1 LHLGAARDFP
11 RTRRHFYARHES
23 CGLAASAAARVR
35 VVRGTGGRFSTIA
48 RSLLQKFLPVM
59 ALA

>member
-11 RTRRHFYARHES
+11 RTRRHFYALRES
-23 CGLAASAAARVR
+23 CGLPASAAARVR
-35 VVRGTGGRFSTIA
+35 VARGTGGRFSIA
-48 RSLLQKFLPVM
+48 RSLLQRFLPVM